1 MIALLTYAFMAG
13 TVAALNPCGF
23 AMLPAVISRFVTR
36 PTGRTPLLDGLAL
49 GVLLTLGT
57 LTTFSVLGLVISVF
71 GTGLARIVPYLNLVL
86 GVLLLVLAVRTFT
99 GRALALHVPGLRA
112 PEGKRLS
119 EYYPYGVAYGMA
131 SLGCTLPV
139 FLMIVGSSA
148 SRTPL
153 ERMGMFTAYGAGMG
167 AVLLTVSLASAF
179 GKEAVIRGLRNA
191 GRYVDFVGGVG
202 LLLAGAYMVYSQTRF
217 IEQFVTGNTTFLP
230 YVIGLAALLITAVT
244 ARVLYARELN
254 VTHAPGGEA

>member
-23 AMLPAVISRFVTR
+23 AVLPAVISRFITR
-36 PTGRTPLLDGLAL
+36 PSGRSPLFDGLAL

-57 LTTFSVLGLVISVF
+57 LTTFSGLGLIISVF

-99 GRALALHVPGLRA
+99 GRALALYVPGLRA

-139 FLMIVGSSA
+139 FLMIVGSA
-148 SRTPL
+148 TSRTPL

-179 GKEAVIRGLRNA
+179 GKEALIRGLRNV
-191 GRYVDFVGGVG
+191 GRYVEFIGGVG
-202 LLLAGAYMVYSQTRF
+202 LLLAGSYMVYYQIRF
-217 IEQFVTGNTTFLP
+217 IEQLLTGKTTLLP
-230 YVIGLAALLITAVT
+230 QVVGVAALLITAAT
-244 ARVLYARELN
+244 ARVLYARESN
-254 VTHAPGGEA
+254 VMGARGQV